1 MESFIMSE
9 KVGKLELRTKKAKR
23 IFLVTNL
30 LLILGVL
37 LVVSTLLY
45 LLFHL
50 NQSDRVIYKC
60 IFTIISG
67 LVLVV
72 FYVIGFN
79 AIKKKQDS
87 RRQYL

>member
-9 KVGKLELRTKKAKR
+9 KAGKLELRTKKAKR

-45 LLFHL
+45 LLFNL

-67 LVLVV
+67 LVLVI